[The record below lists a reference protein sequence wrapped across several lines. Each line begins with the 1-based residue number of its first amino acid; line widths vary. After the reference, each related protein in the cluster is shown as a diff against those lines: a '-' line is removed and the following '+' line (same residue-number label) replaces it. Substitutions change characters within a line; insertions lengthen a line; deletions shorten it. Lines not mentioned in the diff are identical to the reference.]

1 MPETIKQNDL
11 YTLAL
16 ERVSGQ
22 SWLELI
28 ERASGKV
35 KIIRFGQKAK
45 ALAFFDRMDFPDILR
60 ICDKLNVK
68 WEAMYKAG
76 VM

>member
-1 MPETIKQNDL
+1 MQETLKQNDL

-16 ERVSGQ
+16 EKISGQ
-22 SWLELI
+22 WWLEVI
-28 ERASGKV
+28 ERASGKA

-76 VM
+76 VK